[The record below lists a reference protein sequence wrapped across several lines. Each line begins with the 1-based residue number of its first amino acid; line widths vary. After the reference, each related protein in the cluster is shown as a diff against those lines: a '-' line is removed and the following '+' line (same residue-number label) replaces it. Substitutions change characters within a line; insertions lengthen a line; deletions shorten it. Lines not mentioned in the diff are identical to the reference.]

1 MKWLFFILHIMAQ
14 HSVII
19 TAGGIGRRM
28 NSSLPKQFI
37 IVGDKPILMHT
48 LDRFYHFNP
57 KAQLLLT
64 LPKDWIS
71 YWMELL
77 EEYDFKIPHR
87 IVEGGE
93 ERYHS
98 IKNAL
103 EVCTG
108 KIIAVHD
115 GVRPFVSEETLK
127 ICFQTAQEKGTAI
140 PTFEI
145 NESIRKIEL
154 GENFPVNNKNYFV
167 VQTPQCFKA
176 SILKKAFELPFN
188 YENYDEA
195 TLVEEMGETIT
206 LVQGNEENI
215 KITTQF
221 DLKFAQMFLKGK
233 Y

>member
-1 MKWLFFILHIMAQ
+1 MAFFYLHIMA
-14 HSVII
+14 HSSIII
-19 TAGGIGRRM
+19 TAAGIGRRM

-48 LDRFYHFNP
+48 LDKFYHFNP
-57 KAQLLLT
+57 KAQLILT
-64 LPKDWIS
+64 LPKEWMS
-71 YWMELL
+71 YWMDLM

-87 IVEGGE
+87 IVEGGD

-115 GVRPFVSEETLK
+115 GVRPFVSEDTLK
-127 ICFQTAQEKGTAI
+127 ICFQTALEEGSAI
-140 PTFEI
+140 PTI
-145 NESIRKIEL
+145 GVKESMRKKEL
-154 GENFPVNNKNYFV
+154 GENFTVNSANYFI

-176 SILKKAFELPFN
+176 SILRKAYEASFS

-195 TLVEEMGETIT
+195 TLVEEIGHAVT

-215 KITTQF
+215 KITTQL
-221 DLKFAQMFLKGK
+221 DLKFAEMYLKGK
-233 Y
+233 R